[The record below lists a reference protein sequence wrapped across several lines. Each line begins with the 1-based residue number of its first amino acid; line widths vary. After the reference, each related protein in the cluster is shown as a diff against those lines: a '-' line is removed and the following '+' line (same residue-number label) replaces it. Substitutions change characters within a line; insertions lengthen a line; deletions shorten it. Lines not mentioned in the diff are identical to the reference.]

1 MEQALGHRTSNE
13 VLKTPLND
21 LAASRSAFVGG
32 RLGSRVLCSLS
43 AAFWFA
49 GAMNFLRSAI
59 GRRLT
64 SRSVAGGV
72 LIATTAMGSAAIHC
86 DGDTLT
92 KTSAADL
99 EARAAALGRNLRCHV
114 CANQTVQE
122 SDADVAKYFQGL
134 IRQMLREGKS
144 EDDIKDYLL
153 DRYSQ
158 FLSYAPAVDL
168 FSVVKYSLPLFG
180 AIAVLAMLRMRTGMG
195 QLRQTAA
202 KLVGDLPLTSAE
214 LDAYAKLLKVPKK

>member
-1 MEQALGHRTSNE
+1 MDFLRGALGHR
-13 VLKTPLND
+13 
-21 LAASRSAFVGG
+21 F
-32 RLGSRVLCSLS
+32 
-43 AAFWFA
+43 
-49 GAMNFLRSAI
+49 
-59 GRRLT
+59 T
-64 SRSVAGGV
+64 SRSVAAGV
-72 LIATTAMGSAAIHC
+72 LLASTVMGSTASHC
-86 DGDTLT
+86 DGDVLT

-99 EARAAALGRNLRCHV
+99 EARATALGRNLRCHV

-144 EDDIKDYLL
+144 EDDIKDYML

-158 FLSYAPAVDL
+158 FLSYSPEIDL

-195 QLRQTAA
+195 QLRQTAG
-202 KLVGDLPLTSAE
+202 KLVGNLPLTSAE
-214 LDAYAKLLKVPKK
+214 LDAYAKLLKVPKN